1 MRGSLDSFAV
11 RGRVRPTIDWDG
23 QPLRSLLFAPGN
35 HARRLEKVGD
45 FGSDVIVLDLE
56 DAVAD
61 AEKEAARTSVRDALP
76 RYEGTVVVVRANAAA
91 TGRLEGDLEAV
102 VCPEL
107 DCLMLPKVESSDTL
121 ARVDELVAQLE
132 RERDIEEGQIRL
144 LPLIE
149 TAAGVARCEEIAFSA
164 PDRVLTLVFGLGDFS
179 VDIGVD
185 LTREG
190 TELLY
195 ARSRVV
201 VAARAARMPAPIDG
215 PYPDIHDIEGL
226 VDNTLLSR
234 RLGFQG
240 RVVVYPAQVEPVQ
253 RAYAELS
260 PEELEHARRVV
271 EAFEAAEAAGL
282 ASIQVDG
289 RFVDYPL
296 YHRARHR
303 LRLHDTIAA
312 RSPT

>member
-1 MRGSLDSFAV
+1 MES
-11 RGRVRPTIDWDG
+11 RGRPAIDWEG

-35 HARRLEKVGD
+35 HPRRLEKVGD
-45 FGSDVIVLDLE
+45 FGSDAIVLDLE

-61 AEKEAARTSVRDALP
+61 AEKVAARSSVCAALP
-76 RYEGTVVVVRANAAA
+76 RYERTVVVVRVNGAS
-91 TGRLEGDLEAV
+91 TGLLEGDVEAV

-107 DCLMLPKVESSDTL
+107 DCLMLPKIESAATL
-121 ARVDELVAQLE
+121 AEVDELVTRLE
-132 RERDIEEGQIRL
+132 RERRIRAGQIRF
-144 LPLIE
+144 LPIVE
-149 TAAGVARCEEIAFSA
+149 TAAGIARCEEIAFGA
-164 PDRVLTLVFGLGDFS
+164 PGRVLTLIFGLGDFS

-215 PYPDIHDIEGL
+215 PYPDIHDLDGL
-226 VDNTLLSR
+226 VENTLLSR
-234 RLGFQG
+234 QLGFQG
-240 RVVVYPAQVEPVQ
+240 RVVVYPPQVPVVQ
-253 RAYAELS
+253 RAYAELA
-260 PEELEHARRVV
+260 PEELAHARRVV
-271 EAFEAAEAAGL
+271 EEFEAAEAAGL

-303 LRLHDTIAA
+303 LRLHDMVSAHSAT
-312 RSPT
+312 